1 MLSNLTL
8 EISSLNYK
16 SRDRVHTKLVFTN
29 RLSIKILNT
38 NNNWRKDETGM
49 MDDKKTTLESNVLSR
64 IVLSKQ
70 IRDIIADLILNGEL
84 KAGERVVENNLAQ
97 KLGVSQAPVRDAIRD
112 LVFMGFLKSEPY
124 KGATVRSFTQ
134 EDLNEVYLVRAS
146 LESLSARLAAPLITD
161 KDIQN
166 LESILKKMVS
176 AAKKGDIK
184 GTSLL
189 NTDFHETILKISGN
203 KLLHKTWKTLQF
215 GYWAIA
221 TARRPK
227 FDLVHS
233 AVRHA
238 DLIEVLK
245 TRDSEK
251 AQKVMQKHIEDLGK
265 PVHEDG

>member
-1 MLSNLTL
+1 MEDRKETALEKNALSRT
-8 EISSLNYK
+8 
-16 SRDRVHTKLVFTN
+16 
-29 RLSIKILNT
+29 
-38 NNNWRKDETGM
+38 
-49 MDDKKTTLESNVLSR
+49 VLSE
-64 IVLSKQ
+64 Q
-70 IRDIIADLILNGEL
+70 IRDIIADSILNGEL
-84 KAGERVVENNLAQ
+84 KPGERVVENNLAQ

-124 KGATVRSFTQ
+124 KGATVRSFTK

-161 KDIQN
+161 EHIGT

-176 AAKKGDIK
+176 TAKKGDLK
-184 GTSLL
+184 GTALL
-189 NTDFHETILKISGN
+189 NTEFHEAILKISGN
-203 KLLHKTWKTLQF
+203 RFLLKTWKTLQF

-227 FDLVHS
+227 FDLEHS

-245 TRDSEK
+245 TKDSEK
-251 AQKVMQKHIEDLGK
+251 AERVMQEHIEELGK
-265 PVHEDG
+265 PYHEDG